1 MFSFCNYLAYFYGLP
16 GTRLR
21 AGNELAGAA
30 YGLTA
35 ARPIARQTKKVQ

>member
-1 MFSFCNYLAYFYGLP
+1 MFSFCKYPAYFCSLP

-30 YGLTA
+30 YGLAA